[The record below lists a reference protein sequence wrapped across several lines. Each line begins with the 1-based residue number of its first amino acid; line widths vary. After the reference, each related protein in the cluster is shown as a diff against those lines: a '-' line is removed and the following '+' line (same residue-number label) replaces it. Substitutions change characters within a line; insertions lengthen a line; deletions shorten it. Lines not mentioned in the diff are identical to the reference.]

1 VTGLVSVGFALLGSW
16 CLWFG
21 ASEWRRREEETV
33 ADDAFFGAGRWRH
46 RSNWM
51 RIRSNAI
58 AFVVVGL
65 VLVVVAVARVLAS
78 S

>member
-1 VTGLVSVGFALLGSW
+1 VTGLVSVGFALLGTW

-21 ASEWRRREEETV
+21 ATEWRRREEETV
-33 ADDAFFGAGRWRH
+33 TDDAFIGAGRWGH

-51 RIRSNAI
+51 RIRCNAI

-65 VLVVVAVARVLAS
+65 VLVVLAVARVLAS
-78 S
+78 T